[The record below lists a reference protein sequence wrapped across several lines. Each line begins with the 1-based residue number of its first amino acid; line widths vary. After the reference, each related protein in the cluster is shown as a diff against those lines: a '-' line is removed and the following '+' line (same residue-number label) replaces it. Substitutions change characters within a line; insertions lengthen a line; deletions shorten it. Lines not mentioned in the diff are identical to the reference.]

1 MSAESLGNLRKGG
14 IYQYAKDNPVRISDK
29 DYMVRTTEYALY
41 PNRTLEKKMLHTLD
55 VCREVY
61 NRLRNI
67 QVAIIRR
74 YRRQYGKEWTKRLE
88 SRHYRIFDDRELSK
102 IARAIVNKNED
113 MQDIYQQILNDV
125 SKRVYNTF
133 NRYFSDLFKGNNPG
147 YPRFKSENGYDSFTY
162 PQNTGYGFYDKE
174 GKKFRSGSRKGFD
187 RIRLGKIGL
196 LRFGNRFRI
205 SGVMKTAT
213 VSRTRIGDHYDW
225 KVCIVWRMRS
235 YQEHFMSIENPNET
249 MKSIGIDLGLKN
261 LIALSDGT
269 IVPNDNT
276 YRKKESIVSKLQ
288 KRMADIKNN
297 DPDYEGSHK
306 YQSLKRRLSHGY
318 KRWRNHRKDL
328 YHKITSEIVYNH
340 GDIYAE
346 DLNTQKMMRD
356 SNSRTMKKL
365 YRDAAWSTF
374 MTKVEYKAECAG
386 TSVFRVD
393 PRNTSNLCSG
403 CGHMVK
409 KDLSVRIHE
418 CPHCDLRLDRDV
430 NAAKEHP
437 KSWPWGSKARSDMK
451 QTE

>member
-14 IYQYAKDNPVRISDK
+14 VYQYAKDNPIKISDK

-67 QVAIIRR
+67 QVSVIKR
-74 YRRQYGKEWTKRLE
+74 YKRQYGMEWTECLKN
-88 SRHYRIFDDRELSK
+88 RHYRIFDDRELSK
-102 IARAIVNKNED
+102 IARAIVNKNEG

-125 SKRVYNTF
+125 TKRVYNTF
-133 NRYFSDLFKGNNPG
+133 NRYFSDTLKGNNPG

-162 PQNTGYGFYDKE
+162 PQNTGYGFCDKN
-174 GKKFRSGSRKGFD
+174 GKKYEPGSKKGFD
-187 RIRLGKIGL
+187 RIRLGKIGH

-205 SGVMKTAT
+205 PGVMKTAT

-225 KVCIVWRMRS
+225 KVCIVWRMRP
-235 YQEHFMSIENPNET
+235 YQEHFMSIEDPDET
-249 MKSIGIDLGLKN
+249 MKPIGIDLGLKN
-261 LIALSDGT
+261 LVALSDGI

-288 KRMADIKNN
+288 KRISDIENN
-297 DPDYEGSHK
+297 DPNHDRSHE
-306 YQSLKRRLSHGY
+306 YQSLQRRLSHGY
-318 KRWRNHRKDL
+318 KRWRNHRRDL
-328 YHKITSEIVYNH
+328 YHKSTSEIVYNH

-346 DLNTQKMMRD
+346 DLDILRMMRD
-356 SNSRTMKKL
+356 SDSKTMRKL
-365 YRDAAWSTF
+365 YRDAAWNRF
-374 MTKVEYKAECAG
+374 MTGLEYKAECAG
-386 TSVFRVD
+386 TSVSRVD

-403 CGHMVK
+403 CGCMVK

-418 CPHCDLRLDRDV
+418 CPHCNLRLDRDV
-430 NAAKEHP
+430 NAARNIL
-437 KSWPWGSKARSDMK
+437 SRGLGAARPGPS
-451 QTE
+451 